1 MNENKAVEEIKPE
14 LVWLDLNKE
23 EMQAY
28 LKDKYTTVGKYVS
41 IRGNLNDID
50 PTYWI
55 QINSRTM
62 LENHTIDDFLFIPD
76 VDDPNDPWPRA
87 PVFIRIAKINELD
100 YFIGF
105 SKHQIQDTKFEYY
118 INIHRLLPVQDTL
131 CYPVIHEKI
140 LRETVE
146 EAFKKC
152 LTVEYQEKDPF
163 RQVVNKLNKAEKG
176 IMMSLALNPIGY
188 YDDYHPVLKL
198 IKLLVETKEGR
209 VRVKLNTVDDVKTW
223 LDVLPIPDNLK
234 MDWEEYRPEIETMVI
249 NYLQFHQAHTH
260 ENTKRTNISRRYKY
274 QTQYNQPYPIKMIAL
289 LKYRLRLMPSYFTA
303 TCLQLKRPE
312 LLDEWNMGKDR
323 WSLTI
328 SIAMDIPEQLKTVYE
343 NVIDDTIKGTIDLPI
358 SEIAEVLEPVPDELP
373 F

>member
-41 IRGNLNDID
+41 IKGKSNDID

-55 QINSRTM
+55 QINSRAM
-62 LENHTIDDFLFIPD
+62 FENQPINDSLFVPE
-76 VDDPNDPWPRA
+76 VDGPNDPWPRA
-87 PVFIRIAKINELD
+87 PIFIRIAKINGLD
-100 YFIGF
+100 YLIGF
-105 SKHQIQDTKFEYY
+105 SKLRLLDTFEYY
-118 INIHRLLPVQDTL
+118 INIHRLLPVQDTM
-131 CYPVIHEKI
+131 YYRIIHEKV

-163 RQVVNKLNKAEKG
+163 RQVVNKLNEAKEG
-176 IMMSLALNPIGY
+176 FTMSLALYPIGY

-198 IKLLVETKEGR
+198 LQSLLETEAGS
-209 VRVKLNTVDDVKTW
+209 VRVKLNTVDDVKAW
-223 LDVLPIPDNLK
+223 LDVLPIPDELTDNWK
-234 MDWEEYRPEIETMVI
+234 QYRPEIETMII
-249 NYLQFHQAHTH
+249 NHLQFHQAHTH
-260 ENTKRTNISRRYKY
+260 DKTKRTSISRRYKY
-274 QTQYNQPYPIKMIAL
+274 QTQYDKDYPIEMIAL
-289 LKYRLRLMPSYFTA
+289 LKYRLRLMPSYLTA

-312 LLDEWNMGKDR
+312 LLDEWDMGRDR
-323 WSLTI
+323 WSLNI
-328 SIAMDIPEQLKTVYE
+328 SVMMDIPEALKATYE
-343 NVIDDTIKGTIDLPI
+343 KMMDEIIKETIDLPI
-358 SEIAEVLEPVPDELP
+358 HEVTNVLEPVPDELP